1 MCGLQEMIV
10 WYSHGDTTDTSDS
23 PSSYT
28 SNSYPSVRINFVPER
43 PLRDIF
49 TIRKMTPLRES
60 DFLKGKYD
68 SLKEVAKSLNQV

>member
-1 MCGLQEMIV
+1 MI
-10 WYSHGDTTDTSDS
+10 TSVS
-23 PSSYT
+23 
-28 SNSYPSVRINFVPER
+28 INFVPER